1 MKITDSPGAILVMPF
16 KDTATLKDFE
26 SSSIFQPAMFAVA
39 LPMFFTSNQS
49 PRRLVGPDAG
59 PPLPLDHGATSEIMS
74 VAVPPVEAVTV
85 MLKFADASGEMP
97 TAGSSTFTV
106 TVKL

>member
-1 MKITDSPGAILVMPF
+1 MKITDSPGAIVVMPF
-16 KDTATLKDFE
+16 KGTALPKDFE

-39 LPMFFTSNQS
+39 EPILVTSNQS
-49 PRRLVGPDAG
+49 TRRLVGPDAG
-59 PPLPLDHGATSEIMS
+59 PPLPLDQGATSEMMS

-85 MLKFADASGEMP
+85 MLKFVDASGEMP

-106 TVKL
+106 